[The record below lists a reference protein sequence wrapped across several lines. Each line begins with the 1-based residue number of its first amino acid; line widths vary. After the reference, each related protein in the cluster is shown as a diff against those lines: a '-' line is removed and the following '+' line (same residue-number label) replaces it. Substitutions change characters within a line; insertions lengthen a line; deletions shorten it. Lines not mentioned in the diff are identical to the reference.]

1 MIEKPSIIIGGS
13 LESLLYAWRTQT
25 PIISKELRYVYR
37 HDKAYSSFDLSFMNA
52 TDAKELQQNL
62 IFALSFTGLMPY
74 SGRIVN
80 IRKTKG
86 RLDIFT
92 EGNKKIKMSPEN
104 IISFD
109 KPKKRYNV
117 YDFFDMRAS
126 QSHNIIEL
134 IDEDDFI
141 YQLNFYNSP
150 RTDSS
155 THHDVV
161 GASRMTQKQLL
172 DPDYG
177 QGIAMLKMKRML
189 KAAGLNGPFA
199 WERKGKKYYKQIKMQ
214 FYKREVSQVVEPLYS
229 FEEIY
234 NIEQKQEIPWKTV
247 EKLRNRDETSLVLY
261 Q

>member
-25 PIISKELRYVYR
+25 PIISKELKYVFR
-37 HDKAYSSFDLSFMNA
+37 HDKTYSSFDLSFINA
-52 TDAKELQQNL
+52 TDAKELQKNL

-86 RLDIFT
+86 TLEVFT
-92 EGNKKIKMSPEN
+92 DGNKKIRIKPQN
-104 IISFD
+104 IVSFD
-109 KPKKRYNV
+109 RLKKRYDV
-117 YDFFDMRAS
+117 YDFFDMRSS
-126 QSHNIIEL
+126 QSHDITEL

-150 RTDSS
+150 RTDSG

-189 KAAGLNGPFA
+189 AAAGLKGPFA
-199 WERKGKKYYKQIKMQ
+199 WERKGKKYYKQIKME

-234 NIEQKQEIPWKTV
+234 NMEQKQEMPWKII
-247 EKLRNRDETSLVLY
+247 EKLRNKEETSLVLY